1 MNTQHQV
8 RVRLSLPPD
17 LHARLMALPP
27 SSRSQAISAVL
38 VSVCDGIDL
47 PLVAAC
53 TPQLRR
59 LGVLLNQALHYAYTG
74 HNFDARRVTAALDFI
89 DRLRGGGRMR
99 R

>member
-1 MNTQHQV
+1 MNTQHQM

-27 SSRSQAISAVL
+27 STRSQAISAVL

-53 TPQLRR
+53 TEQLRR
-59 LGVLLNQALHYAYTG
+59 LGVLLINASTT
-74 HNFDARRVTAALDFI
+74 RTRAATST
-89 DRLRGGGRMR
+89 RAA
-99 R
+99 